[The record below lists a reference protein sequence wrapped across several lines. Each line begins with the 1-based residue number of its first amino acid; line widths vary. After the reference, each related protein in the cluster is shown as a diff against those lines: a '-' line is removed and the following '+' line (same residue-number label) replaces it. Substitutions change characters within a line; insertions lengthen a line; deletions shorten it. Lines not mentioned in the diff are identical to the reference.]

1 MTFDE
6 YRQYGTKHREI
17 FELVLNEL
25 HSDSIAE
32 CTMLLLNIVLPR
44 VWVRVNC
51 SLEFPTPYFICEK
64 FREHKVFG
72 TLSNATWCT
81 ENMIFL
87 RGFCFRLMNIKQV
100 KILKN
105 NLQLDEYKCYLNS
118 LLKYKATSVLFNVQD
133 GICIYAEHD
142 STYDQIVNNWRLS
155 NRSCTNAEWSIKLS
169 SPKEYKLKCP
179 DNQFQCLDGPCITS
193 IYECDNVA
201 DCSDNSDELFCSQ
214 RMKGAY
220 PVSTC

>member
-1 MTFDE
+1 M
-6 YRQYGTKHREI
+6 EI

-25 HSDSIAE
+25 RSNSTAE

-64 FREHKVFG
+64 SREHEITG
-72 TLSNATWCT
+72 TLPNGTWCT

-87 RGFCFRLMNIKQV
+87 RGFCFIFMKIKEV
-100 KILKN
+100 TLLKH
-105 NLQLDEYKCYLNS
+105 YLEVDDFERYLTS
-118 LLKYKATSVLFNVQD
+118 LLKYKANSVLFKVQD
-133 GICIYAEHD
+133 GICIFAEQN
-142 STYDQIVNNWRLS
+142 STYNQNINNWRLT
-155 NRSCTNAEWSIKLS
+155 NRTCTHSEWTIHLSPAKERKLD
-169 SPKEYKLKCP
+169 CP
-179 DNQFQCLDGPCITS
+179 DNQFQCLDGPCIAS